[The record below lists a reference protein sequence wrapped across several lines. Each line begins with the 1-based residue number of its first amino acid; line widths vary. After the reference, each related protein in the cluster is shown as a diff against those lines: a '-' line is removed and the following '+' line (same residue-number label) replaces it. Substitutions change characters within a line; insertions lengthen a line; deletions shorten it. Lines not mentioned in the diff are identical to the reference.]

1 MGRGSNGSLLV
12 AEDAEAYATMVSEL
26 RQNLDTMFLLVMGAI
41 ICFLQSGFGML
52 EAGSVRQKNV
62 SNILSKNFADL
73 CLGVTFFGA
82 IGYGLAFGKGNQWV
96 GPAPGL
102 HPQVGLEHFGGSG
115 LSGDL
120 LPHAFM
126 QSTFAATCSTIVS
139 GAVAERSD
147 YIGYLVFR
155 CLPAP
160 PHPPQRS
167 RYRSLLPDPGGSP
180 VTCHLSPVTCHLS
193 TVTWHL
199 APECRCTGPGP
210 LRAGWQWR
218 ASLTLPAA
226 G

>member
-102 HPQVGLEHFGGSG
+102 
-115 LSGDL
+115 LSPRL
-120 LPHAFM
+120 AW
-126 QSTFAATCSTIVS
+126 STS
-139 GAVAERSD
+139 GAPACRGTCCRTPSCSPPS
-147 YIGYLVFR
+147 R
-155 CLPAP
+155 PPAP
-160 PHPPQRS
+160 PSSPAPWPS
-167 RYRSLLPDPGGSP
+167 AATTSATWCSGASLLRLTLPSAL
-180 VTCHLSPVTCHLS
+180 VTGVFYPIQVAHLSLVTSHLSPVTCYFS
-193 TVTWHL
+193 L
-199 APECRCTGPGP
+199 AFRTCI
-210 LRAGWQWR
+210 LW
-218 ASLTLPAA
+218 
-226 G
+226 